1 MNIKQKFSKIF
12 YIDII
17 FIILLICA
25 TIILNLVMIRD
36 GLNGMTDMKW
46 HLTWLQHFYK
56 ELTEGIWYP
65 RWLSGTNYGYGSPTF
80 VFYPPLVYYL
90 GSLFK
95 FIGLSTENTVTL
107 LFSLALFLSGFNF
120 YLFGRN
126 YWGKLPSFVGALFY
140 MSTPYLAFDIYYR
153 SGLASIFVQ
162 AWIPLLLLTTRK
174 TLVNQKISIGL
185 AISWLLIAL
194 THTVSLL
201 LCAII
206 YCFYILLLLPEKG
219 FKNIL
224 NLILSTIFGWW
235 LSSIYSIPVILEK
248 SFVNINILKDVLGSF
263 RYSLIGTGL
272 PIFPVNLQELVNI
285 PYIFIHQCLSVITL
299 GVIVLFST
307 KDNNTLKYDAILWL
321 VIAIILAFLIS
332 GLSEFIWESSSILQM
347 AQFPWRFLQFF
358 SVIGAIMCTLALKT
372 AIDTKFSIKLLTI
385 LFVLVLMLANLR
397 YGYQLSR
404 SFITLNYSGK
414 GKTEH
419 LNYIRTI
426 LKSPYNNNLRDVPE
440 YRPLLDELA
449 LNPPKPIPNQPKLSV
464 LKGEASIDVQK
475 WFSYLREFTVN
486 ANMSSRIR
494 IRTYYYPGWH
504 LYVDNHLYPI
514 NKHIDGTITFDIPS
528 GTYFIKLIYQKTTAF
543 ILGITVSIISFIF
556 LLTYHTFLFNKKIKS

>member
-1 MNIKQKFSKIF
+1 MNKKVVTPL
-12 YIDII
+12 YRDII
-17 FIILLICA
+17 FIGLLICA
-25 TIILNLVMIRD
+25 TIVLNLVMIRD
-36 GLNGMTDMKW
+36 GLNGMTDLKW

-65 RWLSGTNYGYGSPTF
+65 RWLAGTNYGYGSPTF

-95 FIGLSTENTVTL
+95 FIGLNTENTVTL

-126 YWGKLPSFVGALFY
+126 YWDKLPSFVGSLFY

-162 AWIPLLLLTTRK
+162 AWIPLLLLTTHK
-174 TLVNQKISIGL
+174 TLVNRKISIGL
-185 AISWLLIAL
+185 AISWVLIAL
-194 THTVSLL
+194 THTLSLL

-206 YCFYILLLLPEKG
+206 YCFYILLLLPKKG

-224 NLILSTIFGWW
+224 NLILSTILGWG
-235 LSSIYSIPVILEK
+235 LSSIYLIPAILEK
-248 SFVNINILKDVLGSF
+248 SFVNISILKNVYGGF

-272 PIFPVNLQELVNI
+272 PLFPVNFKELVNI
-285 PYIFIHQCLSVITL
+285 PYIFTHQCLSVITL
-299 GVIVLFST
+299 GAIVFFST
-307 KDNNTLKYDAILWL
+307 KSNKNLKHDAILWL
-321 VIAIILAFLIS
+321 AIAIILAFFMS

-358 SVIGAIMCTLALKT
+358 SVIGAIMCTLAIKT
-372 AIDTKFSIKLLTI
+372 AIDTKFSIKLLI
-385 LFVLVLMLANLR
+385 LSLVLLLMLANLR

-404 SFITLNYSGK
+404 SFIAINYSGK

-419 LNYIRTI
+419 LKHIRTI
-426 LKSPYNNNLRDVPE
+426 LNSPYNNNLRDVPE

-449 LNPPKPIPNQPKLSV
+449 LNPPKPIPNQPKLSI
-464 LKGEASIDVQK
+464 LKGEASIDIQK
-475 WFSYLREFTVN
+475 WYSYLREFSVN
-486 ANMSSRIR
+486 ANIASTIR

-504 LYVDNHLYPI
+504 LYVDNNSYSI
-514 NKHIDGTITFDIPS
+514 NKHIDGTITFDIQS
-528 GTYFIKLIYQKTTAF
+528 GTHFVKLIYQKTTAF
-543 ILGITVSIISFIF
+543 ILGIIVSIISVVF
-556 LLTYHTFLFNKKIKS
+556 LVTCRTSVFNKKIKS